1 MEGELDSKRSELQKL
16 KDEET
21 SLEREY
27 DTNKHEL
34 DSLTRTLQ
42 DTQIQIS
49 QVRTVK
55 HALVFEYISID
66 FFHLAQGNGCSAA
79 RESTSN
85 EGCTSRFQV
94 GNCRK

>member
-21 SLEREY
+21 SLEKEY
-27 DTNKHEL
+27 DTSKQEM

-49 QVRTVK
+49 QVS
-55 HALVFEYISID
+55 L
-66 FFHLAQGNGCSAA
+66 G
-79 RESTSN
+79 
-85 EGCTSRFQV
+85 
-94 GNCRK
+94 

>member
-21 SLEREY
+21 QLEREY
-27 DTNKHEL
+27 DTSKHEL

-49 QVRTVK
+49 QVWFILNKRK
-55 HALVFEYISID
+55 PD
-66 FFHLAQGNGCSAA
+66 FDCIWLLSLKAW
-79 RESTSN
+79 
-85 EGCTSRFQV
+85 
-94 GNCRK
+94 